1 MGKGGWGR
9 DLFCKRLIHADSS
22 KTKVKLMYCTSKHTQ
37 YCVYSR
43 SRPLMTF
50 RAAPAPAPAAGNYRT
65 NVFTFS
71 MLDHGRNFIKFNL
84 PF

>member
-9 DLFCKRLIHADSS
+9 DLFCKRLIHADS
-22 KTKVKLMYCTSKHTQ
+22 SKHTQ

-71 MLDHGRNFIKFNL
+71 MLVHGGNFIKFNL